1 MSSRFRLCMAALPL
15 FMALPA
21 MPAHAGVASLTGIGK
36 ADSVAEAEVLAHAD
50 LEAQCK
56 FVDGYL
62 IGSPLVIGIDY
73 LPRIKVSV
81 QQYCSH

>member
-1 MSSRFRLCMAALPL
+1 MAALPL
-15 FMALPA
+15 FIALPA
-21 MPAHAGVASLTGIGK
+21 ASAHAGVASLIGIGN
-36 ADSVAEAEVLAHAD
+36 ADSVAEAQALARAD
-50 LEAQCK
+50 LDAQCK
-56 FVDGYL
+56 RVHGYL